1 MDQLFAGKSLW
12 FAAKLHITQAVWCTV
27 NTSLYGSP
35 LYNLLKLCPLIF
47 ILIRESPSV
56 FSLTLAAWGR
66 KGSVFSCVFPLS
78 HAHTHSHIK
87 FHCADAEEA
96 RFAVS
101 AFPWA
106 KPLCRCPQKR
116 GDENRKL
123 LWSKHLLCYFSR
135 RRSPYGT
142 RARCQSC
149 LRYRWIHFPYQAGLE
164 RQTLL
169 AECVPPKMKLRL
181 VSFSSITPWVR
192 MIGPSFMSLLVFRE
206 FFLENVFDWV
216 AELFLE
222 SKHYQH
228 FYFLLFWSSLPF
240 LKLPDAFGL

>member
-1 MDQLFAGKSLW
+1 MNKNDWDLKFSFVDQLFAGKSLW

-35 LYNLLKLCPLIF
+35 LYNLLKRCPLIF

-123 LWSKHLLCYFSR
+123 LWSKHLLCYFS
-135 RRSPYGT
+135 
-142 RARCQSC
+142 AAVA
-149 LRYRWIHFPYQAGLE
+149 AG
-164 RQTLL
+164 
-169 AECVPPKMKLRL
+169 AHMVPAPGVNHVSDTDEYIFHIRL
-181 VSFSSITPWVR
+181 
-192 MIGPSFMSLLVFRE
+192 
-206 FFLENVFDWV
+206 D
-216 AELFLE
+216 
-222 SKHYQH
+222 
-228 FYFLLFWSSLPF
+228 
-240 LKLPDAFGL
+240 